1 MILVT
6 GAGGFIAGH
15 LIKRLLDDEHDVIG
29 ADIKSLDKWHQAHDK
44 AINVPLADLNEQSVV
59 RNIFKGF
66 PEIDEVF
73 SLACNMGGMG
83 FIENFPLECGLSVQM
98 STNTL
103 RTAVENG
110 VKRYFYSSS
119 ACVYNTDLQRSCDNV
134 ALKEDD
140 VFPAYPNEIYGWEK
154 LYGELLAQTFMKET
168 GMEVHISRYHNIYGP
183 KGSWNDG
190 REKVPAAICRKIA
203 EAVVY
208 GLDHIDI
215 WGDGNQMRSFCW
227 IDDCIDGTLKL
238 MNSDY
243 YNPLNIGSDRCI
255 SVNGLVDIVESVAGV
270 NLERR
275 YQLDAPKGVGVRNSD
290 NTLVKEVLN
299 WEPKVSLEDGLRELY
314 NWILPQVYENKA
326 LGIGPMKVDF

>member
-15 LIKRLLDDEHDVIG
+15 LVKRLIDDGHDVIG
-29 ADIKSLDKWHQAHDK
+29 ADIKSLDKWHQVHYK

-103 RTAVENG
+103 RTAAENG
-110 VKRYFYSSS
+110 IKRYFYSSS

-326 LGIGPMKVDF
+326 LGIEPMKVDF